1 MASSR
6 SIRKSWL
13 GFPEKVFLFWGV
25 FHWRSQAQPSQ
36 KACAW
41 DMREGVAA
49 NFEKICRRGAHF
61 CHGAAVAE
69 MGNFV
74 TKQL

>member
-1 MASSR
+1 MASSL
-6 SIRKSWL
+6 SIRKSWFR
-13 GFPEKVFLFWGV
+13 FPVKVFLFCGV

-41 DMREGVAA
+41 EMREGAA
-49 NFEKICRRGAHF
+49 VNFEKICRRGAQF
-61 CHGAAVAE
+61 CHGCAVAE